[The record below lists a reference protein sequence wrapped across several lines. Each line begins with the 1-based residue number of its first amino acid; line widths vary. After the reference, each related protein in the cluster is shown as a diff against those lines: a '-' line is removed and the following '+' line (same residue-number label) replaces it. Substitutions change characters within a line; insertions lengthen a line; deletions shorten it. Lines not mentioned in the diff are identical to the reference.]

1 MDRTGNLKK
10 VLWGWAEVH
19 PLHLDVAAVKSD
31 TAVAQSY
38 LAGFQ
43 LDKAKEGALIDRS
56 GW

>member
-19 PLHLDVAAVKSD
+19 PLHLDMAAVKSD
-31 TAVAQSY
+31 TAMAQSY